1 MVTVQY
7 LHSYVPKHLAVQWL
21 LNSYE
26 ECYKY
31 YKHLKE
37 KSKRKKKWNT
47 CSFRQKQV
55 SCRIS
60 MEKQYIR
67 RSKEY
72 RQKVGDKMDKKRQ
85 RKRSRRRRLSH
96 RQKIVYMQIG
106 AITVA
111 IFLALLVGAA
121 ALTKVLN
128 RREVQTD
135 QKNAKQEQQE
145 EKIASEDDN
154 SADSTSGD
162 SRNEPTTPEPTG
174 EPVSITVSMVGD
186 CTLGTDIN
194 FDQSTSF
201 DAFYQMKND
210 PGYFFQNVKEIFTAD
225 DLTVANMEG
234 TLTTSDARQEK
245 TFAFKGDPSY
255 TEILTRGGVEATNL
269 ANNHSHDYG
278 DQSYEDTIQYL
289 EAAGITTFGYDRTTV
304 MDVKGI
310 KVGLIGIYELK
321 DGIGRQQQV
330 IDTIQ
335 EVKNQGAQVI
345 IVSFHWGTEKSNIPD
360 DAQKTL
366 AHLAIDQGADLVVGH
381 HPHVLQGIEKYQGK
395 NIVYSLGNFCF
406 GGNKNPSDKDT
417 MIFQQTFTVENGKLA
432 EDDVTN
438 IIPCSLSSESGYN
451 NYQPMVLEG
460 SEKERVLQKI
470 EDFSTAI
477 NQ

>member
-1 MVTVQY
+1 M
-7 LHSYVPKHLAVQWL
+7 SY
-21 LNSYE
+21 
-26 ECYKY
+26 
-31 YKHLKE
+31 
-37 KSKRKKKWNT
+37 
-47 CSFRQKQV
+47 
-55 SCRIS
+55 
-60 MEKQYIR
+60 
-67 RSKEY
+67 
-72 RQKVGDKMDKKRQ
+72 
-85 RKRSRRRRLSH
+85 
-96 RQKIVYMQIG
+96 RQKIVYMQITL
-106 AITVA
+106 ITVA
-111 IFLALLVGAA
+111 IFLGLLVGAA
-121 ALTKVLN
+121 ALTKVMNN
-128 RREVQTD
+128 RQAQNSEKT
-135 QKNAKQEQQE
+135 ASQEQQE
-145 EKIASEDDN
+145 ETTEPKKDDSSTDN
-154 SADSTSGD
+154 TDDTSKDSQEET
-162 SRNEPTTPEPTG
+162 TTPEPTA
-174 EPVSITVSMVGD
+174 ESVSITVSMVGD
-186 CTLGTDIN
+186 CTLGTDVN

-210 PGYFFQNVKEIFTAD
+210 PGYFFQNVKDIFTAD

-234 TLTTSDARQEK
+234 TLTTSNDRQQK

-289 EAAGITTFGYDRTTV
+289 EAAGITTFGYDRTAV

-310 KVGLIGIYELK
+310 KVGMIGIYELK
-321 DGIGRQQQV
+321 DGLGRQQQV

-335 EVKNQGAQVI
+335 EVKDQGAQVI
-345 IVSFHWGTEKSNIPD
+345 IVSFHWGTEKSNVPD
-360 DAQKTL
+360 DIQKTL
-366 AHLAIDQGADLVVGH
+366 AHLAVDQGADLVVGH

-417 MIFQQTFTVENGKLA
+417 MIFQQTFTVENGELV

-470 EDFSTAI
+470 EEFSAAL

>member
-1 MVTVQY
+1 M
-7 LHSYVPKHLAVQWL
+7 
-21 LNSYE
+21 N
-26 ECYKY
+26 
-31 YKHLKE
+31 KE
-37 KSKRKKKWNT
+37 
-47 CSFRQKQV
+47 QQ
-55 SCRIS
+55 
-60 MEKQYIR
+60 R
-67 RSKEY
+67 RNA
-72 RQKVGDKMDKKRQ
+72 
-85 RKRSRRRRLSH
+85 RRRRKRRRRMSY
-96 RQKIVYMQIG
+96 RQKIVYMQITL
-106 AITVA
+106 ITVA
-111 IFLALLVGAA
+111 IFLGLLVGAA
-121 ALTKVLN
+121 ALTKVMNN
-128 RREVQTD
+128 RQAQNSEKT
-135 QKNAKQEQQE
+135 ASQEQQE
-145 EKIASEDDN
+145 ETTEPKKDDSSTDN
-154 SADSTSGD
+154 TDDTSKDSQEET
-162 SRNEPTTPEPTG
+162 TTPEPTA
-174 EPVSITVSMVGD
+174 ESVSITVSMVGD
-186 CTLGTDIN
+186 CTLGTDVN

-210 PGYFFQNVKEIFTAD
+210 PGYFFQNVKDIFTAD

-234 TLTTSDARQEK
+234 TLTTSNDRQQK

-255 TEILTRGGVEATNL
+255 TEILTQGGVEATNL

-289 EAAGITTFGYDRTTV
+289 EAAGITTFGYDRTAV

-321 DGIGRQQQV
+321 DGLGRQQQV

-335 EVKNQGAQVI
+335 EVKDQGAQVI
-345 IVSFHWGTEKSNIPD
+345 IVSFHWGTEKSNVPD
-360 DAQKTL
+360 DIQKTL
-366 AHLAIDQGADLVVGH
+366 AHLAVDQGADLVVGH

-417 MIFQQTFTVENGKLA
+417 MIFQQTFTVENGELV

-470 EDFSTAI
+470 EEFSAAL

>member
-1 MVTVQY
+1 M
-7 LHSYVPKHLAVQWL
+7 
-21 LNSYE
+21 N
-26 ECYKY
+26 
-31 YKHLKE
+31 KE
-37 KSKRKKKWNT
+37 
-47 CSFRQKQV
+47 QQ
-55 SCRIS
+55 
-60 MEKQYIR
+60 R
-67 RSKEY
+67 RNA
-72 RQKVGDKMDKKRQ
+72 
-85 RKRSRRRRLSH
+85 RRRRKRRRRMSY
-96 RQKIVYMQIG
+96 RQKIVYMQITL
-106 AITVA
+106 ITVA
-111 IFLALLVGAA
+111 IFLGLLVGAA
-121 ALTKVLN
+121 ALTKVMNN
-128 RREVQTD
+128 RQAQNSEKT
-135 QKNAKQEQQE
+135 ASQEQQE
-145 EKIASEDDN
+145 ETTEPKKDDSSTDN
-154 SADSTSGD
+154 TDDTSKDSQEET
-162 SRNEPTTPEPTG
+162 TTPEPTA
-174 EPVSITVSMVGD
+174 ESVSITVSMVGD
-186 CTLGTDIN
+186 CTLGTDVN

-210 PGYFFQNVKEIFTAD
+210 PGYFFQNVKDIFTAD

-234 TLTTSDARQEK
+234 TLTTSNDRQQK

-269 ANNHSHDYG
+269 ANNHSRDYG

-289 EAAGITTFGYDRTTV
+289 EAAGITTFGYDRTAV

-321 DGIGRQQQV
+321 DGLGRQQQV

-335 EVKNQGAQVI
+335 EVKDQGAQVI
-345 IVSFHWGTEKSNIPD
+345 IVSFHWGTEKSNVPD
-360 DAQKTL
+360 DIQKTL
-366 AHLAIDQGADLVVGH
+366 AHLAVDQGADLVVGH

-417 MIFQQTFTVENGKLA
+417 MIFQQIFTVENGELV

-470 EDFSTAI
+470 EEFSAAL

>member
-1 MVTVQY
+1 M
-7 LHSYVPKHLAVQWL
+7 SY
-21 LNSYE
+21 
-26 ECYKY
+26 
-31 YKHLKE
+31 
-37 KSKRKKKWNT
+37 
-47 CSFRQKQV
+47 
-55 SCRIS
+55 
-60 MEKQYIR
+60 
-67 RSKEY
+67 
-72 RQKVGDKMDKKRQ
+72 
-85 RKRSRRRRLSH
+85 
-96 RQKIVYMQIG
+96 RQKIVYMQITL
-106 AITVA
+106 ITVA
-111 IFLALLVGAA
+111 IFLGLLVGAA
-121 ALTKVLN
+121 ALTKVMNN
-128 RREVQTD
+128 RQAQNSEKT
-135 QKNAKQEQQE
+135 ASQEQQE
-145 EKIASEDDN
+145 ETTEPKKDDSSTDN
-154 SADSTSGD
+154 TDDTSKDSQEET
-162 SRNEPTTPEPTG
+162 TTPEPTA

-186 CTLGTDIN
+186 CTLGTDVN

-210 PGYFFQNVKEIFTAD
+210 PGYFFQNVKDIFTAD

-234 TLTTSDARQEK
+234 TLTTSNDRQQK
-245 TFAFKGDPSY
+245 TFAFKGNPSY
-255 TEILTRGGVEATNL
+255 TEILTQGGVEATNL

-289 EAAGITTFGYDRTTV
+289 EADGITTFGYDRTAV

-321 DGIGRQQQV
+321 DGLGRQQQV
-330 IDTIQ
+330 IDTIR
-335 EVKNQGAQVI
+335 EVKDQGAQVI

-360 DAQKTL
+360 DIQKTL

-417 MIFQQTFTVENGKLA
+417 MIFQQTFTVENGELV

-470 EDFSTAI
+470 EEFSAAL

>member
-1 MVTVQY
+1 M
-7 LHSYVPKHLAVQWL
+7 
-21 LNSYE
+21 N
-26 ECYKY
+26 
-31 YKHLKE
+31 KE
-37 KSKRKKKWNT
+37 
-47 CSFRQKQV
+47 QQ
-55 SCRIS
+55 
-60 MEKQYIR
+60 R
-67 RSKEY
+67 RNA
-72 RQKVGDKMDKKRQ
+72 
-85 RKRSRRRRLSH
+85 RRRRKRRRRMSY
-96 RQKIVYMQIG
+96 RQKIVYMQITL
-106 AITVA
+106 ITVA
-111 IFLALLVGAA
+111 IFLGLLVGAA
-121 ALTKVLN
+121 ALTKVMNN
-128 RREVQTD
+128 RQAQNSEKT
-135 QKNAKQEQQE
+135 ASQEQQE
-145 EKIASEDDN
+145 ETTEPKKDDSSTDN
-154 SADSTSGD
+154 TDDTSKDSQEET
-162 SRNEPTTPEPTG
+162 TTPEPTA

-186 CTLGTDIN
+186 CTLGTDVN

-210 PGYFFQNVKEIFTAD
+210 PGYFFQNVKDIFTAD

-234 TLTTSDARQEK
+234 TLTTSNDRQQK
-245 TFAFKGDPSY
+245 TFAFKGNPSY
-255 TEILTRGGVEATNL
+255 TEILTQGGVEATNL

-289 EAAGITTFGYDRTTV
+289 EAAGITTFGYDRTAV

-321 DGIGRQQQV
+321 DGLGRQQQV

-335 EVKNQGAQVI
+335 EVKDQGAQVI

-360 DAQKTL
+360 DIQKTL

-417 MIFQQTFTVENGKLA
+417 MIFQQTFTVENGELV

-460 SEKERVLQKI
+460 SEKERILQKI
-470 EDFSTAI
+470 EEFSAAL

>member
-1 MVTVQY
+1 
-7 LHSYVPKHLAVQWL
+7 
-21 LNSYE
+21 
-26 ECYKY
+26 
-31 YKHLKE
+31 
-37 KSKRKKKWNT
+37 
-47 CSFRQKQV
+47 
-55 SCRIS
+55 
-60 MEKQYIR
+60 
-67 RSKEY
+67 
-72 RQKVGDKMDKKRQ
+72 MDKEQQ
-85 RKRSRRRRLSH
+85 RRNARRRRKRRRRMSY
-96 RQKIVYMQIG
+96 RQKIVYMQITL
-106 AITVA
+106 ITVA
-111 IFLALLVGAA
+111 IFLGLLVGAA
-121 ALTKVLN
+121 ALTKVMNN
-128 RREVQTD
+128 RQAQNSEKT
-135 QKNAKQEQQE
+135 ASQEQQE
-145 EKIASEDDN
+145 ETTEPKKDDSSTDN
-154 SADSTSGD
+154 TDDTSKDSQEET
-162 SRNEPTTPEPTG
+162 TTPEPTA

-186 CTLGTDIN
+186 CTLGTDVN

-210 PGYFFQNVKEIFTAD
+210 PGYFFQNVKDIFTAD
-225 DLTVANMEG
+225 DFTVANMEG
-234 TLTTSDARQEK
+234 TLTTSNDRQQK
-245 TFAFKGDPSY
+245 TFAFKGNPSY
-255 TEILTRGGVEATNL
+255 TEILTQGGVEATNL

-289 EAAGITTFGYDRTTV
+289 EAAGITTFGYDRTAV

-321 DGIGRQQQV
+321 DGLGRQQQV

-335 EVKNQGAQVI
+335 EVKDQGAQVI
-345 IVSFHWGTEKSNIPD
+345 IVSFHWGTEKSNVPD
-360 DAQKTL
+360 DIQKTL
-366 AHLAIDQGADLVVGH
+366 AHLAVDQGADLVVGH

-417 MIFQQTFTVENGKLA
+417 MIFQQTFTVENGELV

-470 EDFSTAI
+470 EEFSAAL

>member
-1 MVTVQY
+1 M
-7 LHSYVPKHLAVQWL
+7 
-21 LNSYE
+21 N
-26 ECYKY
+26 
-31 YKHLKE
+31 KE
-37 KSKRKKKWNT
+37 
-47 CSFRQKQV
+47 QQ
-55 SCRIS
+55 
-60 MEKQYIR
+60 R
-67 RSKEY
+67 RNA
-72 RQKVGDKMDKKRQ
+72 
-85 RKRSRRRRLSH
+85 RRRRKRRRRMSY
-96 RQKIVYMQIG
+96 RQKIVYMQITL
-106 AITVA
+106 ITVA
-111 IFLALLVGAA
+111 IFLGLLVGAA
-121 ALTKVLN
+121 ALTKVMNN
-128 RREVQTD
+128 RQAQNSEKT
-135 QKNAKQEQQE
+135 ASQEQQE
-145 EKIASEDDN
+145 ETTEPKKDDSSTDN
-154 SADSTSGD
+154 TDDISKDSQEET
-162 SRNEPTTPEPTG
+162 TTPEPTA

-186 CTLGTDIN
+186 CTLGTDVN

-210 PGYFFQNVKEIFTAD
+210 PGYFFQNVKDIFTAD

-234 TLTTSDARQEK
+234 TLTTSNDRQQK

-255 TEILTRGGVEATNL
+255 TEILTQGGVEATNL

-289 EAAGITTFGYDRTTV
+289 EAAGITTFGYDRTAV

-321 DGIGRQQQV
+321 DGLGRQQQV

-335 EVKNQGAQVI
+335 EVKDQGAQVI

-360 DAQKTL
+360 DIQKTL

-417 MIFQQTFTVENGKLA
+417 MIFQQTFTVENGELV

-470 EDFSTAI
+470 EEFSAAL

>member
-1 MVTVQY
+1 M
-7 LHSYVPKHLAVQWL
+7 SY
-21 LNSYE
+21 
-26 ECYKY
+26 
-31 YKHLKE
+31 
-37 KSKRKKKWNT
+37 
-47 CSFRQKQV
+47 
-55 SCRIS
+55 
-60 MEKQYIR
+60 
-67 RSKEY
+67 
-72 RQKVGDKMDKKRQ
+72 
-85 RKRSRRRRLSH
+85 
-96 RQKIVYMQIG
+96 RQKIVYMQITL
-106 AITVA
+106 ITVA
-111 IFLALLVGAA
+111 IFLGLLVGAA
-121 ALTKVLN
+121 ALTKVMNN
-128 RREVQTD
+128 RQAQNSEKT
-135 QKNAKQEQQE
+135 ASQEQQE
-145 EKIASEDDN
+145 ETTEPKKDDSSTDN
-154 SADSTSGD
+154 TDDTSKDSQEET
-162 SRNEPTTPEPTG
+162 TTPEPTA
-174 EPVSITVSMVGD
+174 ESVSITVSMVGD
-186 CTLGTDIN
+186 CTLGTDVN

-210 PGYFFQNVKEIFTAD
+210 PGYFFQNVKDIFTAD

-234 TLTTSDARQEK
+234 TLTTSNDRQQK
-245 TFAFKGDPSY
+245 TFAFKGNPSY
-255 TEILTRGGVEATNL
+255 TEILTQGGVEATNL

-289 EAAGITTFGYDRTTV
+289 EAAGITTFGYDRTAV

-321 DGIGRQQQV
+321 DGLGRQQQV

-335 EVKNQGAQVI
+335 EVKDQGAQVI

-360 DAQKTL
+360 DIQKTL

-417 MIFQQTFTVENGKLA
+417 MIFQQTFTVENGELV

-470 EDFSTAI
+470 EEFSAAL

>member
-1 MVTVQY
+1 M
-7 LHSYVPKHLAVQWL
+7 SY
-21 LNSYE
+21 
-26 ECYKY
+26 
-31 YKHLKE
+31 
-37 KSKRKKKWNT
+37 
-47 CSFRQKQV
+47 
-55 SCRIS
+55 
-60 MEKQYIR
+60 
-67 RSKEY
+67 
-72 RQKVGDKMDKKRQ
+72 
-85 RKRSRRRRLSH
+85 
-96 RQKIVYMQIG
+96 RQKIVYMQITL
-106 AITVA
+106 ITVA
-111 IFLALLVGAA
+111 IFLGLLVGAA
-121 ALTKVLN
+121 ALTKAMNN
-128 RREVQTD
+128 RQAQNSEKT
-135 QKNAKQEQQE
+135 ASQEQQE
-145 EKIASEDDN
+145 ETTEPKKDDSSTDN
-154 SADSTSGD
+154 TDDTSKDSQEET
-162 SRNEPTTPEPTG
+162 TTPEPTA

-186 CTLGTDIN
+186 CTLGTDVN

-210 PGYFFQNVKEIFTAD
+210 PGYFFQKVKDIFTAD

-234 TLTTSDARQEK
+234 TLTTSNDRQQK

-255 TEILTRGGVEATNL
+255 TEILTQGGVEATNL

-289 EAAGITTFGYDRTTV
+289 EAAGITTFGYDRTAV

-321 DGIGRQQQV
+321 DGLGRQQQV

-335 EVKNQGAQVI
+335 AVKDQGAQVI

-360 DAQKTL
+360 DIQKTL

-417 MIFQQTFTVENGKLA
+417 MIFQQTFTVENEELV

-470 EDFSTAI
+470 EEFSAAL

>member
-1 MVTVQY
+1 M
-7 LHSYVPKHLAVQWL
+7 
-21 LNSYE
+21 N
-26 ECYKY
+26 
-31 YKHLKE
+31 KE
-37 KSKRKKKWNT
+37 
-47 CSFRQKQV
+47 QQ
-55 SCRIS
+55 
-60 MEKQYIR
+60 R
-67 RSKEY
+67 RNA
-72 RQKVGDKMDKKRQ
+72 
-85 RKRSRRRRLSH
+85 RRRRKRRRRMSY
-96 RQKIVYMQIG
+96 RQKIVYMQITL
-106 AITVA
+106 ITVA
-111 IFLALLVGAA
+111 IFLGLLVGAA
-121 ALTKVLN
+121 ALTKVMNN
-128 RREVQTD
+128 RQAQNSEKT
-135 QKNAKQEQQE
+135 ASQEQQE
-145 EKIASEDDN
+145 ETTEPKKDDSSTDN
-154 SADSTSGD
+154 TDDTSKDSQEET
-162 SRNEPTTPEPTG
+162 TTPEPTA

-186 CTLGTDIN
+186 CTLGTDVN

-210 PGYFFQNVKEIFTAD
+210 PGYFFQNVKDIFTAD

-234 TLTTSDARQEK
+234 TLTTSNDRQQK

-289 EAAGITTFGYDRTTV
+289 EAAGITTFGYDRTAV

-321 DGIGRQQQV
+321 DGLGRQQQV

-335 EVKNQGAQVI
+335 EVKDQGAQVI

-360 DAQKTL
+360 DIQKTL
-366 AHLAIDQGADLVVGH
+366 AHLAVDQGADLVVGH

-417 MIFQQTFTVENGKLA
+417 MIFQQTFTVENGELV

-460 SEKERVLQKI
+460 SEKERILQKI
-470 EDFSTAI
+470 EEFSAAL

>member
-1 MVTVQY
+1 M
-7 LHSYVPKHLAVQWL
+7 SY
-21 LNSYE
+21 
-26 ECYKY
+26 
-31 YKHLKE
+31 
-37 KSKRKKKWNT
+37 
-47 CSFRQKQV
+47 
-55 SCRIS
+55 
-60 MEKQYIR
+60 
-67 RSKEY
+67 
-72 RQKVGDKMDKKRQ
+72 
-85 RKRSRRRRLSH
+85 
-96 RQKIVYMQIG
+96 RQKIVYMQITL
-106 AITVA
+106 ITVA
-111 IFLALLVGAA
+111 IFLGLLVGAA
-121 ALTKVLN
+121 ALTKVMNN
-128 RREVQTD
+128 RQAQNSEKT
-135 QKNAKQEQQE
+135 ASQEQQE
-145 EKIASEDDN
+145 ETTEPKKDD
-154 SADSTSGD
+154 SSTDNTDDTSKE
-162 SRNEPTTPEPTG
+162 SQEETTTPEPTA
-174 EPVSITVSMVGD
+174 EPVSIPVRLIGD
-186 CTLGTDIN
+186 CTLGTDVN

-210 PGYFFQNVKEIFTAD
+210 PGYFFQNVKDIFTAD

-234 TLTTSDARQEK
+234 TLTTSNDRQQK

-289 EAAGITTFGYDRTTV
+289 EAAGITTFGYDRTAV

-321 DGIGRQQQV
+321 DGLGRQQQV

-335 EVKNQGAQVI
+335 EVKDQGAQVI

-360 DAQKTL
+360 DIQKTL

-417 MIFQQTFTVENGKLA
+417 MIFQQTFTVENGELV

-470 EDFSTAI
+470 EEFSAAL

>member
-1 MVTVQY
+1 M
-7 LHSYVPKHLAVQWL
+7 
-21 LNSYE
+21 N
-26 ECYKY
+26 
-31 YKHLKE
+31 KE
-37 KSKRKKKWNT
+37 
-47 CSFRQKQV
+47 QQ
-55 SCRIS
+55 
-60 MEKQYIR
+60 R
-67 RSKEY
+67 RNA
-72 RQKVGDKMDKKRQ
+72 
-85 RKRSRRRRLSH
+85 RRRRKRRRRMSY
-96 RQKIVYMQIG
+96 RQKIVYMQITL
-106 AITVA
+106 ITVA
-111 IFLALLVGAA
+111 IFLGLLVGAA
-121 ALTKVLN
+121 ALTKVMNN
-128 RREVQTD
+128 RQAQNSE
-135 QKNAKQEQQE
+135 KKASQEQQE
-145 EKIASEDDN
+145 ETTEPKKDDSSTDN
-154 SADSTSGD
+154 TDDISKDSQEET
-162 SRNEPTTPEPTG
+162 TTPEPTA

-186 CTLGTDIN
+186 CTLGTDVN

-210 PGYFFQNVKEIFTAD
+210 PGYFFQNVKDIFTAD

-234 TLTTSDARQEK
+234 TLTTSNDRQQK
-245 TFAFKGDPSY
+245 TFAFKGNPSY
-255 TEILTRGGVEATNL
+255 TEILTQGGVEATNL

-289 EAAGITTFGYDRTTV
+289 EAAGITTFGYDRTAV

-321 DGIGRQQQV
+321 DGLGRQQQV

-335 EVKNQGAQVI
+335 EVKDQGAQVI

-360 DAQKTL
+360 DIQKTL

-417 MIFQQTFTVENGKLA
+417 MIFQQTFTVENGELV

-470 EDFSTAI
+470 EEFSAAL

>member
-1 MVTVQY
+1 M
-7 LHSYVPKHLAVQWL
+7 SY
-21 LNSYE
+21 
-26 ECYKY
+26 
-31 YKHLKE
+31 
-37 KSKRKKKWNT
+37 
-47 CSFRQKQV
+47 
-55 SCRIS
+55 
-60 MEKQYIR
+60 
-67 RSKEY
+67 
-72 RQKVGDKMDKKRQ
+72 
-85 RKRSRRRRLSH
+85 
-96 RQKIVYMQIG
+96 RQKIVYMQITL
-106 AITVA
+106 ITVA
-111 IFLALLVGAA
+111 IFLGLLVGAA
-121 ALTKVLN
+121 ALTKVMNN
-128 RREVQTD
+128 RQAQNSEKT
-135 QKNAKQEQQE
+135 ASQEQQE
-145 EKIASEDDN
+145 ETTEPKKDDSSTDN
-154 SADSTSGD
+154 TDDTSKDSQEET
-162 SRNEPTTPEPTG
+162 TTPEPTA

-186 CTLGTDIN
+186 CTLGTDVN

-210 PGYFFQNVKEIFTAD
+210 PGYFFQNVKDIFNAD

-234 TLTTSDARQEK
+234 TLTTSNDRQQK
-245 TFAFKGDPSY
+245 TFAFKGNPSY
-255 TEILTRGGVEATNL
+255 TEILTQGGVEATNL

-289 EAAGITTFGYDRTTV
+289 EAAGITTFGYDRTAV

-321 DGIGRQQQV
+321 DGLGRQQQV

-335 EVKNQGAQVI
+335 AVKDQGAQVI

-360 DAQKTL
+360 DIQKTL

-417 MIFQQTFTVENGKLA
+417 MIFQQTFTVENGELV

-470 EDFSTAI
+470 EEFSAAL

>member
-1 MVTVQY
+1 M
-7 LHSYVPKHLAVQWL
+7 
-21 LNSYE
+21 N
-26 ECYKY
+26 
-31 YKHLKE
+31 KE
-37 KSKRKKKWNT
+37 
-47 CSFRQKQV
+47 QQ
-55 SCRIS
+55 
-60 MEKQYIR
+60 R
-67 RSKEY
+67 RNA
-72 RQKVGDKMDKKRQ
+72 
-85 RKRSRRRRLSH
+85 RRRRKRRRRMSY
-96 RQKIVYMQIG
+96 RQKIVYMQITL
-106 AITVA
+106 ITVA
-111 IFLALLVGAA
+111 IFLGLLVGAA
-121 ALTKVLN
+121 ALTKVMNN
-128 RREVQTD
+128 RQAQNSEKT
-135 QKNAKQEQQE
+135 ASQEQQE
-145 EKIASEDDN
+145 ETTEPKKDDSSTDN
-154 SADSTSGD
+154 TDDTSKDSQEET
-162 SRNEPTTPEPTG
+162 TTPEPTA

-186 CTLGTDIN
+186 CTLGTDVN

-210 PGYFFQNVKEIFTAD
+210 PGYFFQNVKDIFTAD

-234 TLTTSDARQEK
+234 TLTTSNDRQQK
-245 TFAFKGDPSY
+245 TFAFKGNPSY

-289 EAAGITTFGYDRTTV
+289 EAAGITTFGYDRTAV
-304 MDVKGI
+304 MDVKGV

-321 DGIGRQQQV
+321 DGLGRQQQV

-335 EVKNQGAQVI
+335 EVKDQGAQVI

-360 DAQKTL
+360 DIQKTL
-366 AHLAIDQGADLVVGH
+366 AHLAVDQGADLVVGH

-417 MIFQQTFTVENGKLA
+417 MIFQQTFTVENGELV

-470 EDFSTAI
+470 EEFSAAL

>member
-1 MVTVQY
+1 M
-7 LHSYVPKHLAVQWL
+7 
-21 LNSYE
+21 N
-26 ECYKY
+26 
-31 YKHLKE
+31 KE
-37 KSKRKKKWNT
+37 
-47 CSFRQKQV
+47 QQ
-55 SCRIS
+55 
-60 MEKQYIR
+60 R
-67 RSKEY
+67 RHA
-72 RQKVGDKMDKKRQ
+72 
-85 RKRSRRRRLSH
+85 RRRRKRRRRMSY
-96 RQKIVYMQIG
+96 RQKIVYMQITL
-106 AITVA
+106 ITVA
-111 IFLALLVGAA
+111 IFLGLLVGAA
-121 ALTKVLN
+121 ALTKVMNN
-128 RREVQTD
+128 RQAQNSEKT
-135 QKNAKQEQQE
+135 ASQEQQE
-145 EKIASEDDN
+145 ETTEPKKDDSSTDN
-154 SADSTSGD
+154 TDDTSKDSQEET
-162 SRNEPTTPEPTG
+162 TTPEPTA
-174 EPVSITVSMVGD
+174 ESVSITVSMVGD
-186 CTLGTDIN
+186 CTLGTDVN

-210 PGYFFQNVKEIFTAD
+210 PGYFFQNVKDIFTAD

-234 TLTTSDARQEK
+234 TLTTSNDRQQK

-289 EAAGITTFGYDRTTV
+289 EAAGITTFGYDRTAV

-321 DGIGRQQQV
+321 DGLGRQQQV

-335 EVKNQGAQVI
+335 EVKDQGAQVI
-345 IVSFHWGTEKSNIPD
+345 IVSFHWGTEKSNVPD
-360 DAQKTL
+360 DIQKTL
-366 AHLAIDQGADLVVGH
+366 AHLAVDQGADLVVGH

-417 MIFQQTFTVENGKLA
+417 MIFQQTFTVENGELV

-470 EDFSTAI
+470 EEFSAAL

>member
-1 MVTVQY
+1 
-7 LHSYVPKHLAVQWL
+7 
-21 LNSYE
+21 
-26 ECYKY
+26 
-31 YKHLKE
+31 
-37 KSKRKKKWNT
+37 
-47 CSFRQKQV
+47 
-55 SCRIS
+55 
-60 MEKQYIR
+60 
-67 RSKEY
+67 
-72 RQKVGDKMDKKRQ
+72 MDKEQQ
-85 RKRSRRRRLSH
+85 RRNARRRRKRRRRMSY
-96 RQKIVYMQIG
+96 RQKIVYMQITL
-106 AITVA
+106 ITVA
-111 IFLALLVGAA
+111 IFLGLLVGAA
-121 ALTKVLN
+121 ALTKVMNN
-128 RREVQTD
+128 RQAQNSEKT
-135 QKNAKQEQQE
+135 ASQEQQE
-145 EKIASEDDN
+145 ETTEPKKDDSSTDN
-154 SADSTSGD
+154 TDDTSKDSQEET
-162 SRNEPTTPEPTG
+162 TTPEPTA

-186 CTLGTDIN
+186 CTLGTDVN

-210 PGYFFQNVKEIFTAD
+210 PGYFFQNVKDIFTAD

-234 TLTTSDARQEK
+234 TLTTSNDRQQK
-245 TFAFKGDPSY
+245 TFAFKGNPSY
-255 TEILTRGGVEATNL
+255 TEILTQGGVEATNL

-289 EAAGITTFGYDRTTV
+289 EADGITTFGYDRTAV

-321 DGIGRQQQV
+321 DGLGRQQQV
-330 IDTIQ
+330 IDTIR
-335 EVKNQGAQVI
+335 EVKDQGVQVI

-360 DAQKTL
+360 DIQKTL

-417 MIFQQTFTVENGKLA
+417 MIFQQTFTVENGELV

-470 EDFSTAI
+470 EEFSAAL

>member
-1 MVTVQY
+1 M
-7 LHSYVPKHLAVQWL
+7 SY
-21 LNSYE
+21 
-26 ECYKY
+26 
-31 YKHLKE
+31 
-37 KSKRKKKWNT
+37 
-47 CSFRQKQV
+47 
-55 SCRIS
+55 
-60 MEKQYIR
+60 
-67 RSKEY
+67 
-72 RQKVGDKMDKKRQ
+72 
-85 RKRSRRRRLSH
+85 
-96 RQKIVYMQIG
+96 RQKIVYMQITL
-106 AITVA
+106 ITVA
-111 IFLALLVGAA
+111 IFLGLLVGAA
-121 ALTKVLN
+121 ALTKVMNN
-128 RREVQTD
+128 RQAQNSEKT
-135 QKNAKQEQQE
+135 ASQEQQE
-145 EKIASEDDN
+145 ETTEPKKDDSSTDN
-154 SADSTSGD
+154 TDDISKDSQEET
-162 SRNEPTTPEPTG
+162 TTPEPTA

-186 CTLGTDIN
+186 CTLGTDVN

-210 PGYFFQNVKEIFTAD
+210 PGYFFQNVKDIFTAD

-234 TLTTSDARQEK
+234 TLTTSNDRQQK

-255 TEILTRGGVEATNL
+255 TEILTQGGVEATNL

-278 DQSYEDTIQYL
+278 DQSYEDTIKYL
-289 EAAGITTFGYDRTTV
+289 EAAGITTFGYDRTAV

-321 DGIGRQQQV
+321 DGLGRQQQV

-335 EVKNQGAQVI
+335 EVKDQGAQVI

-360 DAQKTL
+360 DIQKTL

-417 MIFQQTFTVENGKLA
+417 MIFQQTFTVENGELV

-470 EDFSTAI
+470 EEFSAAL

>member
-1 MVTVQY
+1 M
-7 LHSYVPKHLAVQWL
+7 
-21 LNSYE
+21 N
-26 ECYKY
+26 
-31 YKHLKE
+31 KE
-37 KSKRKKKWNT
+37 
-47 CSFRQKQV
+47 QQ
-55 SCRIS
+55 
-60 MEKQYIR
+60 R
-67 RSKEY
+67 RNA
-72 RQKVGDKMDKKRQ
+72 
-85 RKRSRRRRLSH
+85 RRRRKRRRRMSY
-96 RQKIVYMQIG
+96 RQKIVYMQITL
-106 AITVA
+106 ITVA
-111 IFLALLVGAA
+111 IFLGLLVGAA
-121 ALTKVLN
+121 ALTKVMNN
-128 RREVQTD
+128 RQAQNSEKT
-135 QKNAKQEQQE
+135 ASQEQQE
-145 EKIASEDDN
+145 ETTEPKKDDSSTDN
-154 SADSTSGD
+154 TDDISKDSQEET
-162 SRNEPTTPEPTG
+162 TTPEPTA

-186 CTLGTDIN
+186 CTLGTDVN

-210 PGYFFQNVKEIFTAD
+210 PGYFFQNVKDIFTAD

-234 TLTTSDARQEK
+234 TLTTSNDRQQK
-245 TFAFKGDPSY
+245 TFAFKGNLSY
-255 TEILTRGGVEATNL
+255 TEILTQGGVEATNL

-289 EAAGITTFGYDRTTV
+289 EAAGITTFGYDRTAV

-321 DGIGRQQQV
+321 DGLGRQQQV

-335 EVKNQGAQVI
+335 EVKDQGAQVI

-360 DAQKTL
+360 DIQKTL

-417 MIFQQTFTVENGKLA
+417 MIFQQTFTVENGELV

-470 EDFSTAI
+470 EEFSAAL

>member
-1 MVTVQY
+1 M
-7 LHSYVPKHLAVQWL
+7 
-21 LNSYE
+21 N
-26 ECYKY
+26 
-31 YKHLKE
+31 KE
-37 KSKRKKKWNT
+37 
-47 CSFRQKQV
+47 QQ
-55 SCRIS
+55 
-60 MEKQYIR
+60 R
-67 RSKEY
+67 RNA
-72 RQKVGDKMDKKRQ
+72 
-85 RKRSRRRRLSH
+85 RRRRKRRRRMSY
-96 RQKIVYMQIG
+96 RQKIVYMQITL
-106 AITVA
+106 ITVA
-111 IFLALLVGAA
+111 IFLGLLVGAA
-121 ALTKVLN
+121 ALTKVMNN
-128 RREVQTD
+128 RQAQNSEKT
-135 QKNAKQEQQE
+135 ASQEQQE
-145 EKIASEDDN
+145 ETTEPKKDDSSTDN
-154 SADSTSGD
+154 TDDTSKDSQEET
-162 SRNEPTTPEPTG
+162 TTPEPTA
-174 EPVSITVSMVGD
+174 ESVSITVSMVGD
-186 CTLGTDIN
+186 CTLGTDVN

-210 PGYFFQNVKEIFTAD
+210 PGYFFQNVKDIFTAD

-234 TLTTSDARQEK
+234 TLTTSNDRQQK

-289 EAAGITTFGYDRTTV
+289 EAAGITTFGYDRTAV

-321 DGIGRQQQV
+321 DGLGRQQQV

-335 EVKNQGAQVI
+335 EVKDQGAQVI

-360 DAQKTL
+360 DIQKTL

-417 MIFQQTFTVENGKLA
+417 MIFQQTFTVENGELV

-460 SEKERVLQKI
+460 SEKERILQKI
-470 EDFSTAI
+470 EEFSAAL

>member
-1 MVTVQY
+1 M
-7 LHSYVPKHLAVQWL
+7 
-21 LNSYE
+21 N
-26 ECYKY
+26 
-31 YKHLKE
+31 KE
-37 KSKRKKKWNT
+37 
-47 CSFRQKQV
+47 QQ
-55 SCRIS
+55 
-60 MEKQYIR
+60 R
-67 RSKEY
+67 RNA
-72 RQKVGDKMDKKRQ
+72 
-85 RKRSRRRRLSH
+85 RRRRKRRRRMSY
-96 RQKIVYMQIG
+96 RQKIVYMQITL
-106 AITVA
+106 ITVA
-111 IFLALLVGAA
+111 IFLGLLVGAA
-121 ALTKVLN
+121 ALTKVMNN
-128 RREVQTD
+128 RQAQNSEKT
-135 QKNAKQEQQE
+135 ASQEQQE
-145 EKIASEDDN
+145 ETTEPKKDDSSTDN
-154 SADSTSGD
+154 TDDTSKDSQEET
-162 SRNEPTTPEPTG
+162 TTPEPTA

-186 CTLGTDIN
+186 CTLGTDVN

-210 PGYFFQNVKEIFTAD
+210 PGYFFQNVKDIFTAD

-234 TLTTSDARQEK
+234 TLTTSNDRQQK

-255 TEILTRGGVEATNL
+255 TEILTQGGVEATNL

-289 EAAGITTFGYDRTTV
+289 EAAGITTFGYDRTAV

-321 DGIGRQQQV
+321 DGLGRQQQV

-335 EVKNQGAQVI
+335 EVKDQGAQVI

-360 DAQKTL
+360 DIQKTL
-366 AHLAIDQGADLVVGH
+366 AHLAVDQGADLVVGH

-417 MIFQQTFTVENGKLA
+417 MIFQQTFTVENGELV

-470 EDFSTAI
+470 EEFSAAL

>member
-1 MVTVQY
+1 M
-7 LHSYVPKHLAVQWL
+7 SY
-21 LNSYE
+21 
-26 ECYKY
+26 
-31 YKHLKE
+31 
-37 KSKRKKKWNT
+37 
-47 CSFRQKQV
+47 
-55 SCRIS
+55 
-60 MEKQYIR
+60 
-67 RSKEY
+67 
-72 RQKVGDKMDKKRQ
+72 
-85 RKRSRRRRLSH
+85 
-96 RQKIVYMQIG
+96 RQKIVYMQITL
-106 AITVA
+106 ITVA
-111 IFLALLVGAA
+111 IFLGLLVGAA
-121 ALTKVLN
+121 ALTKVMNN
-128 RREVQTD
+128 RQAQNSEKT
-135 QKNAKQEQQE
+135 ASQEQQE
-145 EKIASEDDN
+145 ETTEPKKDDSSTDN
-154 SADSTSGD
+154 TDDISKDSQEET
-162 SRNEPTTPEPTG
+162 TTPEPTA

-186 CTLGTDIN
+186 CTLGTDVN

-210 PGYFFQNVKEIFTAD
+210 PGYFFQNVKDIFTAD

-234 TLTTSDARQEK
+234 TLTTSNDRQQK
-245 TFAFKGDPSY
+245 TFAFKGNPSY
-255 TEILTRGGVEATNL
+255 TEILTQGGVEATNL

-289 EAAGITTFGYDRTTV
+289 EAAGITTFGYDRTAV

-321 DGIGRQQQV
+321 DGLGRQQQV

-335 EVKNQGAQVI
+335 EVKDQGAQVI

-360 DAQKTL
+360 DIQKTL

-417 MIFQQTFTVENGKLA
+417 MIFQQTFTVESGELV

-451 NYQPMVLEG
+451 NYQPMVLDG

-470 EDFSTAI
+470 EEFSAAL

>member
-1 MVTVQY
+1 
-7 LHSYVPKHLAVQWL
+7 
-21 LNSYE
+21 
-26 ECYKY
+26 
-31 YKHLKE
+31 
-37 KSKRKKKWNT
+37 
-47 CSFRQKQV
+47 
-55 SCRIS
+55 
-60 MEKQYIR
+60 
-67 RSKEY
+67 
-72 RQKVGDKMDKKRQ
+72 MDKEQQ
-85 RKRSRRRRLSH
+85 RRNARRRRKRRRRMSY
-96 RQKIVYMQIG
+96 RQKIVYMQITL
-106 AITVA
+106 ITVA
-111 IFLALLVGAA
+111 IFLGLLVGAA
-121 ALTKVLN
+121 ALTKVMNN
-128 RREVQTD
+128 RQAQNSEKT
-135 QKNAKQEQQE
+135 ASQEQQE
-145 EKIASEDDN
+145 ETTEPKKDDSSTDN
-154 SADSTSGD
+154 TDDTSKDSQEET
-162 SRNEPTTPEPTG
+162 TTPEPTA

-186 CTLGTDIN
+186 CTLGTDVN

-210 PGYFFQNVKEIFTAD
+210 PGYFFQNVKDIFTAD

-234 TLTTSDARQEK
+234 TLTTSNDRQQK
-245 TFAFKGDPSY
+245 TFAFKGNPSY
-255 TEILTRGGVEATNL
+255 TEILTQGGVEATNL

-289 EAAGITTFGYDRTTV
+289 EAAGITTFGYDRTAV

-321 DGIGRQQQV
+321 DGLGRQQQV
-330 IDTIQ
+330 IDTIR
-335 EVKNQGAQVI
+335 EVKDQGVQVI

-360 DAQKTL
+360 DIQKTL

-417 MIFQQTFTVENGKLA
+417 MIFQQTFTVENGELV

-470 EDFSTAI
+470 EEFSAAL

>member
-1 MVTVQY
+1 M
-7 LHSYVPKHLAVQWL
+7 
-21 LNSYE
+21 N
-26 ECYKY
+26 
-31 YKHLKE
+31 KE
-37 KSKRKKKWNT
+37 
-47 CSFRQKQV
+47 QQ
-55 SCRIS
+55 
-60 MEKQYIR
+60 R
-67 RSKEY
+67 RNA
-72 RQKVGDKMDKKRQ
+72 
-85 RKRSRRRRLSH
+85 RRRRKRRRRMSY
-96 RQKIVYMQIG
+96 RQKIVYMQITL
-106 AITVA
+106 ITVA
-111 IFLALLVGAA
+111 IFLGLLVGAA
-121 ALTKVLN
+121 ALTKVMNN
-128 RREVQTD
+128 RQAQNSEKT
-135 QKNAKQEQQE
+135 ASQEQQE
-145 EKIASEDDN
+145 ETTEPKKDDSSTDN
-154 SADSTSGD
+154 TDDTSKDSQEET
-162 SRNEPTTPEPTG
+162 TTPEPTA

-186 CTLGTDIN
+186 CTLGTDVN

-210 PGYFFQNVKEIFTAD
+210 PGYFFQNVKDIFTAD

-234 TLTTSDARQEK
+234 TLTTSNDRQQK
-245 TFAFKGDPSY
+245 TFAFKGNPSY
-255 TEILTRGGVEATNL
+255 TEILTQGGVEATNL

-289 EAAGITTFGYDRTTV
+289 EAAGITTFGYDRTAV

-321 DGIGRQQQV
+321 DGLGRQQQV

-335 EVKNQGAQVI
+335 EVKDQGAQVI

-360 DAQKTL
+360 DIQKTL

-417 MIFQQTFTVENGKLA
+417 MIFQQIFTVENGELV

-470 EDFSTAI
+470 EEFSAAL

>member
-1 MVTVQY
+1 M
-7 LHSYVPKHLAVQWL
+7 
-21 LNSYE
+21 N
-26 ECYKY
+26 
-31 YKHLKE
+31 KE
-37 KSKRKKKWNT
+37 
-47 CSFRQKQV
+47 QQ
-55 SCRIS
+55 
-60 MEKQYIR
+60 R
-67 RSKEY
+67 RNA
-72 RQKVGDKMDKKRQ
+72 
-85 RKRSRRRRLSH
+85 RRRRKRRRRMSY
-96 RQKIVYMQIG
+96 RQKIVYMQITL
-106 AITVA
+106 ITVA
-111 IFLALLVGAA
+111 IFLGLLVGAA
-121 ALTKVLN
+121 ALTKVMNN
-128 RREVQTD
+128 RQAQNSEKT
-135 QKNAKQEQQE
+135 ASQEQQE
-145 EKIASEDDN
+145 ETTEPKKDDSSTDN
-154 SADSTSGD
+154 TDDTSKDSQEET
-162 SRNEPTTPEPTG
+162 TTPEPTA

-186 CTLGTDIN
+186 CTLGTDVN

-210 PGYFFQNVKEIFTAD
+210 PGYFFQNVKDIFTAD

-234 TLTTSDARQEK
+234 TLTTSNDRQQK
-245 TFAFKGDPSY
+245 TFAFKGNPSY
-255 TEILTRGGVEATNL
+255 TEILTQGGVEATNL

-289 EAAGITTFGYDRTTV
+289 EAAGITTFGYDRTAV

-321 DGIGRQQQV
+321 DGLGRQQQV

-335 EVKNQGAQVI
+335 EVKDQGAQVI

-360 DAQKTL
+360 DIQKTL
-366 AHLAIDQGADLVVGH
+366 AHLAVDQGADLVVGH

-417 MIFQQTFTVENGKLA
+417 MIFQQTFTVENGELV

-438 IIPCSLSSESGYN
+438 IIPCSLSSESSYN

-470 EDFSTAI
+470 EEFSAAL

>member
-1 MVTVQY
+1 M
-7 LHSYVPKHLAVQWL
+7 SY
-21 LNSYE
+21 
-26 ECYKY
+26 
-31 YKHLKE
+31 
-37 KSKRKKKWNT
+37 
-47 CSFRQKQV
+47 
-55 SCRIS
+55 
-60 MEKQYIR
+60 
-67 RSKEY
+67 
-72 RQKVGDKMDKKRQ
+72 
-85 RKRSRRRRLSH
+85 
-96 RQKIVYMQIG
+96 RQKIVYMQITL
-106 AITVA
+106 ITVA
-111 IFLALLVGAA
+111 IFLGLLVGAA
-121 ALTKVLN
+121 ALTKVMNN
-128 RREVQTD
+128 RQAQNSEKT
-135 QKNAKQEQQE
+135 ASQEQQE
-145 EKIASEDDN
+145 ETTEPKKDDSSTDN
-154 SADSTSGD
+154 TDDTSKDSQEET
-162 SRNEPTTPEPTG
+162 TTPEPTA
-174 EPVSITVSMVGD
+174 ESVSITVSMVGD
-186 CTLGTDIN
+186 CTLGTDVN

-210 PGYFFQNVKEIFTAD
+210 PGYFFQNVKDIFTAD

-234 TLTTSDARQEK
+234 TLTTSNDRQQK

-255 TEILTRGGVEATNL
+255 TEILTRGSVEATNL

-289 EAAGITTFGYDRTTV
+289 EAAGITTFGYDRTAV

-321 DGIGRQQQV
+321 DGLGRQQQV

-335 EVKNQGAQVI
+335 KVKDQGAQVI

-360 DAQKTL
+360 DIQKTL

-417 MIFQQTFTVENGKLA
+417 MIFQQTFTVENGELV

-470 EDFSTAI
+470 EEFSAAL

>member
-1 MVTVQY
+1 M
-7 LHSYVPKHLAVQWL
+7 SY
-21 LNSYE
+21 
-26 ECYKY
+26 
-31 YKHLKE
+31 
-37 KSKRKKKWNT
+37 
-47 CSFRQKQV
+47 
-55 SCRIS
+55 
-60 MEKQYIR
+60 
-67 RSKEY
+67 
-72 RQKVGDKMDKKRQ
+72 
-85 RKRSRRRRLSH
+85 
-96 RQKIVYMQIG
+96 RQKIVYMQITL
-106 AITVA
+106 ITVA
-111 IFLALLVGAA
+111 IFLGLLVGAA
-121 ALTKVLN
+121 ALTKAMNN
-128 RREVQTD
+128 RQAQNSEKT
-135 QKNAKQEQQE
+135 ASQEQQE
-145 EKIASEDDN
+145 ETTEPKKDDSSTDN
-154 SADSTSGD
+154 TDDTSKDSQEET
-162 SRNEPTTPEPTG
+162 TTPKPTA

-186 CTLGTDIN
+186 CTLGTDVN

-210 PGYFFQNVKEIFTAD
+210 PGYFFQKVKDIFTAD

-234 TLTTSDARQEK
+234 TLTTSNDRQQK

-255 TEILTRGGVEATNL
+255 TEILTQGGVEATNL

-289 EAAGITTFGYDRTTV
+289 EAAGITTFGYDRTAV

-321 DGIGRQQQV
+321 DGLGRQQQV

-335 EVKNQGAQVI
+335 EVKDQGAQVI

-360 DAQKTL
+360 DIQKTL

-417 MIFQQTFTVENGKLA
+417 MIFQQTFTVENGELV

-470 EDFSTAI
+470 EEFSAAL

>member
-1 MVTVQY
+1 M
-7 LHSYVPKHLAVQWL
+7 
-21 LNSYE
+21 N
-26 ECYKY
+26 
-31 YKHLKE
+31 KE
-37 KSKRKKKWNT
+37 
-47 CSFRQKQV
+47 QQ
-55 SCRIS
+55 
-60 MEKQYIR
+60 R
-67 RSKEY
+67 RNA
-72 RQKVGDKMDKKRQ
+72 
-85 RKRSRRRRLSH
+85 RRRRKRRRRMSY
-96 RQKIVYMQIG
+96 RQKIVYMQITL
-106 AITVA
+106 ITVA
-111 IFLALLVGAA
+111 IFLGLLVGAA
-121 ALTKVLN
+121 ALTKVMNN
-128 RREVQTD
+128 RQAQNSEKT
-135 QKNAKQEQQE
+135 ASQEQQE
-145 EKIASEDDN
+145 ETTEPKKDDSSTDN
-154 SADSTSGD
+154 TDDTSRDSKEKT
-162 SRNEPTTPEPTG
+162 TTPEPTA
-174 EPVSITVSMVGD
+174 ETVSITVSMVGD
-186 CTLGTDIN
+186 CTLGTDVN

-210 PGYFFQNVKEIFTAD
+210 PGYFFQNVKDIFTAD

-234 TLTTSDARQEK
+234 TLTTSNDRQQK
-245 TFAFKGDPSY
+245 TFAFKGNPSY
-255 TEILTRGGVEATNL
+255 TEILTQGGVEATNL

-289 EAAGITTFGYDRTTV
+289 EAAGITTFGYDRTAV

-321 DGIGRQQQV
+321 DGLGRQQQV

-335 EVKNQGAQVI
+335 EVKDQGAQVI

-360 DAQKTL
+360 DIQKTL
-366 AHLAIDQGADLVVGH
+366 AHLAVDQGADLVVGH

-417 MIFQQTFTVENGKLA
+417 MIFQQTFTVENGELV

-470 EDFSTAI
+470 EEFSAAL

>member
-1 MVTVQY
+1 
-7 LHSYVPKHLAVQWL
+7 
-21 LNSYE
+21 
-26 ECYKY
+26 
-31 YKHLKE
+31 
-37 KSKRKKKWNT
+37 
-47 CSFRQKQV
+47 
-55 SCRIS
+55 
-60 MEKQYIR
+60 
-67 RSKEY
+67 
-72 RQKVGDKMDKKRQ
+72 MDKEQQ
-85 RKRSRRRRLSH
+85 RRNARRRRKRRRRMSY
-96 RQKIVYMQIG
+96 RQKIVYMQITL
-106 AITVA
+106 ITVA
-111 IFLALLVGAA
+111 IFLGLLVGAA
-121 ALTKVLN
+121 ALTKVMNN
-128 RREVQTD
+128 RQAQNSEKTVS
-135 QKNAKQEQQE
+135 QEQQE
-145 EKIASEDDN
+145 ETTEPKKDDSSTDN
-154 SADSTSGD
+154 TDDTSKDSQEET
-162 SRNEPTTPEPTG
+162 TTPEPTA

-186 CTLGTDIN
+186 CTLGTDVN

-210 PGYFFQNVKEIFTAD
+210 PGYFFQNVKDIFTAD

-234 TLTTSDARQEK
+234 TLTTSNDRQQK
-245 TFAFKGDPSY
+245 TFAFKGNPSY
-255 TEILTRGGVEATNL
+255 TEILTQGGVEATNL

-289 EAAGITTFGYDRTTV
+289 EADGITTFGYDRTAV

-321 DGIGRQQQV
+321 DGLGRQQQV
-330 IDTIQ
+330 IDTIR
-335 EVKNQGAQVI
+335 EVKDQGAQVI

-360 DAQKTL
+360 DIQKTL

-417 MIFQQTFTVENGKLA
+417 MIFQQTFTVENGELV

-470 EDFSTAI
+470 EEFSVAL

>member
-1 MVTVQY
+1 M
-7 LHSYVPKHLAVQWL
+7 
-21 LNSYE
+21 N
-26 ECYKY
+26 
-31 YKHLKE
+31 KE
-37 KSKRKKKWNT
+37 
-47 CSFRQKQV
+47 QQ
-55 SCRIS
+55 
-60 MEKQYIR
+60 R
-67 RSKEY
+67 RNA
-72 RQKVGDKMDKKRQ
+72 
-85 RKRSRRRRLSH
+85 RRRRKRRRRMSY
-96 RQKIVYMQIG
+96 RQKIVYMQITL
-106 AITVA
+106 ITVA
-111 IFLALLVGAA
+111 IFLGLLVGAA
-121 ALTKVLN
+121 ALTKVMNN
-128 RREVQTD
+128 RQAQNSEKT
-135 QKNAKQEQQE
+135 ASQEQQE
-145 EKIASEDDN
+145 ETTEPKKDDSSTDN
-154 SADSTSGD
+154 TDDTSKDSQEET
-162 SRNEPTTPEPTG
+162 TTPEPTA
-174 EPVSITVSMVGD
+174 ESVSITVSMVGD
-186 CTLGTDIN
+186 CTLGTDVN

-210 PGYFFQNVKEIFTAD
+210 PGYFFQNVKDIFTAD

-234 TLTTSDARQEK
+234 TLTTSNDRQQK

-289 EAAGITTFGYDRTTV
+289 EAAGITTFGYDRTAV

-321 DGIGRQQQV
+321 DGLGRQQQV

-335 EVKNQGAQVI
+335 EVKDQGAQVI
-345 IVSFHWGTEKSNIPD
+345 IVSFHWGTEKSNVPD
-360 DAQKTL
+360 DIQKTL

-417 MIFQQTFTVENGKLA
+417 MIFQQTFTVENGELV

-451 NYQPMVLEG
+451 NYQPMVLDG

-470 EDFSTAI
+470 EEFSAAL

>member
-1 MVTVQY
+1 M
-7 LHSYVPKHLAVQWL
+7 
-21 LNSYE
+21 N
-26 ECYKY
+26 
-31 YKHLKE
+31 KE
-37 KSKRKKKWNT
+37 
-47 CSFRQKQV
+47 QQ
-55 SCRIS
+55 
-60 MEKQYIR
+60 R
-67 RSKEY
+67 RHA
-72 RQKVGDKMDKKRQ
+72 
-85 RKRSRRRRLSH
+85 RRRRKRRRRMSY
-96 RQKIVYMQIG
+96 RQKIVYMQITL
-106 AITVA
+106 ITVA
-111 IFLALLVGAA
+111 IFLGLLVGAA
-121 ALTKVLN
+121 ALTKAMNN
-128 RREVQTD
+128 RQAQNSEKT
-135 QKNAKQEQQE
+135 ASQEQQE
-145 EKIASEDDN
+145 ETTEPKKDDS
-154 SADSTSGD
+154 SADNTDDTSKD
-162 SRNEPTTPEPTG
+162 SQEETTTPEPTA

-186 CTLGTDIN
+186 CTLGTDVN

-210 PGYFFQNVKEIFTAD
+210 PGYFFQKVKDIFTAD

-234 TLTTSDARQEK
+234 TLTTSNDRQQK

-255 TEILTRGGVEATNL
+255 TEILTQGGVEATNL

-289 EAAGITTFGYDRTTV
+289 EAAGITTFGYDRTAV

-321 DGIGRQQQV
+321 DGLGRQQQV

-335 EVKNQGAQVI
+335 AVKDQGAQVI

-360 DAQKTL
+360 DIQKTL

-417 MIFQQTFTVENGKLA
+417 MIFQQTFTVENGELV

-470 EDFSTAI
+470 EEFSAAL